1 MRKIAVLGA
10 TGSIGTQTLDII
22 EKHPE
27 MFRAEALSAATSAEK
42 LFGLARKFRPRF
54 CALQRETAVPEDL
67 SGIEWFFGADANE
80 KMLLAARPDD
90 ALCAVVGIAG
100 LNSVLTALDVCERV
114 LLANK
119 EALVTGGRLVMD
131 KSARLHRE
139 LLPVDSEHSA
149 IFQCLKARENNTVK
163 KLILTC
169 SGGAFRTWDKA
180 AIYGAKASDAL
191 KHPTWKMGGKIT
203 ADCASL
209 MNKGLEIIEAS
220 YLFGMPEDRIDV
232 VIHPESVIHSMIEFT
247 DGAYLAQL
255 ACPDMRGPISYA
267 LGHPQRLE
275 YGGKELDFAQIGRLS
290 FFEPDTDT
298 FPCLEYAREAIRRG
312 GAYPVILNGANE
324 EAVSAFLKNMIPFGK
339 IAETVRHALDT
350 CPDAPVNS
358 AEEVLD
364 ADRTAREAARRYLE
378 DK

>member
-1 MRKIAVLGA
+1 MLGA
-10 TGSIGTQTLDII
+10 TGSIGIQTLDII
-22 EKHPE
+22 SKYPDR
-27 MFRAEALSAATSAEK
+27 FKAEALSAATSAEK
-42 LFGLARKFRPRF
+42 LFDLARCFRPGF
-54 CALQRETAVPEDL
+54 CALQKETKIPEDL
-67 SGIEWFFGADANE
+67 KGIEWFFGPEANE
-80 KMLLAARPDD
+80 KMLLAAKPDD

-100 LNSVLTALDVCERV
+100 LNSVLTALDVCKRV

-131 KSARLHRE
+131 KAARLGRE

-149 IFQCLKARENNTVK
+149 IYQCLKARENNPVK

-169 SGGAFRTWDKA
+169 SGGAFRTWDDE
-180 AIYGAKASDAL
+180 AIYNAKASDAL
-191 KHPTWKMGGKIT
+191 KHPTWRMGGKIT

-220 YLFGMPEDRIDV
+220 WLFGMPEDRIDV

-275 YGGKELDFAQIGRLS
+275 YQGKELDFAEIGRLS
-290 FFEPDTDT
+290 FFKPDTQR
-298 FPCLEYAREAIRRG
+298 FPCLEYAREAIRRS

-324 EAVSAFLKNMIPFGK
+324 EAVSAFLNDTIPFGK
-339 IAETVRHALDT
+339 IAETVRFALDT
-350 CPDAPVNS
+350 CPDTPVNS
-358 AEEVLD
+358 VDEVLE
-364 ADRTAREAARRYLE
+364 ADKAARRAAKCYLE
-378 DK
+378 E

>member
-27 MFRAEALSAATSAEK
+27 TFRAEALSAATSAEK
-42 LFGLARKFRPRF
+42 LFALARKFRPRF

-80 KMLLAARPDD
+80 KMLMAAKPDD

-131 KSARLHRE
+131 KAACLHRE

-149 IFQCLKARENNTVK
+149 IFQCLKARENNPVK

-169 SGGAFRTWDKA
+169 SGGAFRTWDKE
-180 AIYGAKASDAL
+180 AIYNAKASDAL
-191 KHPTWKMGGKIT
+191 NHPTWKMGGKIT

-232 VIHPESVIHSMIEFT
+232 VIHPESVIHSMIEFA

-275 YGGKELDFAQIGRLS
+275 YGGKELDFAKIGRLS
-290 FFEPDTDT
+290 FFEPDTNT

-324 EAVSAFLKNMIPFGK
+324 EAVSAFLKNRIPFGK

-364 ADRTAREAARRYLE
+364 ADKTARKAALRYLE
-378 DK
+378 DQ